1 MTVSPMARPEL
12 AATAVANIVEENM
25 ANATRVLARS
35 PPPSAIVIG
44 IGIVI
49 VVVVIVVVVVVVIII
64 SCSLTAPPPHPT
76 PPFDQACMPGK
87 RSECWRPTR

>member
-49 VVVVIVVVVVVVIII
+49 VVVVIVVVIIIVIII
-64 SCSLTAPPPHPT
+64 VL
-76 PPFDQACMPGK
+76 G
-87 RSECWRPTR
+87 